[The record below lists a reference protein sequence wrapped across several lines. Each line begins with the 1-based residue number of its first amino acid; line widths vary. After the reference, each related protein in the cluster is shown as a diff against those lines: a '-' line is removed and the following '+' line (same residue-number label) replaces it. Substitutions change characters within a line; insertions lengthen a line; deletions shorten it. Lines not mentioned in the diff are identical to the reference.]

1 MPKLVYIYGD
11 DHKCLET
18 LISSMRS
25 NGSSLE
31 YTSLPDEPAAGAI
44 RADIVLICKP
54 ADSTTRYEFGGL
66 TLDLDNICAYD
77 RSQHEIHFTPTEF
90 SLLSYLMRNAAR
102 AVSRKE
108 LLPAVWGFQDDST
121 TRVAD
126 DTVKRLRKKLAGSG
140 VGIETIWGY
149 GFKLREMPATGS
161 AV

>member
-25 NGSSLE
+25 NGYSLE

-54 ADSTTRYEFGGL
+54 A
-66 TLDLDNICAYD
+66 
-77 RSQHEIHFTPTEF
+77 
-90 SLLSYLMRNAAR
+90 
-102 AVSRKE
+102 
-108 LLPAVWGFQDDST
+108 VWGFQDDST

-126 DTVKRLRKKLAGSG
+126 DTVKRLRKKLVGSG

-149 GFKLREMPATGS
+149 GFKLREMPAAGS